1 VKPQLGASTEV
12 FSDARKG
19 PGAVFTEHPWLP
31 LQINR
36 ASISGLELSV
46 VKVLSDKYVLLS

>member
-1 VKPQLGASTEV
+1 MKPQLGASTEV